1 MDLSIFYQSS
11 PFLLALSIGVLVIN
25 ILLVLGLVSI
35 GWYAWRRLGVLVR
48 HVHGEEADAGLQAQ
62 RLLAD
67 AQRQATKSVREAAAQ
82 AQEIIKSAT
91 AVKDGTLHALTQ
103 EIVAISEQHQRY
115 LKDAS
120 LKYVETYEH
129 MAESAQE
136 EYLGTLHAASQ
147 GMAQDAKQTLDMFES
162 YLKEQT
168 VGYKQAMEK
177 KIEELREQTNEY
189 IDEYKKDKL
198 KRVDKA
204 IDEIIISV
212 AKNIIGRSISVKE
225 HNELILKALDQ
236 AKRESFFSH
245 LDL

>member
-1 MDLSIFYQSS
+1 MDLSLFYQSS
-11 PFLLALSIGVLVIN
+11 PFLLALSIGILVIN
-25 ILLVLGLVSI
+25 IALALVLVGI
-35 GWYAWRRLGVLVR
+35 GWYAWRHLQKLEK
-48 HVHGEEADAGLQAQ
+48 HAHGEEADAGLQAQ
-62 RLLAD
+62 RVLAD
-67 AQRQATKSVREAAAQ
+67 AQRQATKTVREASLE
-82 AQEIIKSAT
+82 AQEILKSAA
-91 AVKDGTLHALTQ
+91 AVKGDTLRTLTQ

-136 EYLGTLHAASQ
+136 EYLSTLHAASQ
-147 GMAQDAKQTLDMFES
+147 GMAQDAKQTLGMFEA

-177 KIEELREQTNEY
+177 KIEELREETNEY
-189 IDEYKKDKL
+189 VNEYKKDKL

-204 IDEIIISV
+204 IDEIIVSV
-212 AKNIIGRSISVKE
+212 AKHIIGHSITVKE

-236 AKRESFFSH
+236 AKKESFFSH